1 MANPRIVT
9 GPRDGIGFRAETLRV
24 DGSTLVYHSTAPM
37 GIDPAV
43 LGRAVTLV
51 TGSVDTVKLSGAGD
65 VVYGKL
71 DHIEQDGCCTVQI
84 EGECKLP
91 QGNAVTVVR
100 GNRIVGALGPA
111 SAPGYIGPAVTTAAS
126 DVAAGRHTVEDVAVT
141 TAISV
146 YLGR

>member
-1 MANPRIVT
+1 MANPRFIT
-9 GPRDGIGFRAETLRV
+9 GPRDGIGFRAETLRI
-24 DGSTLVYHSTAPM
+24 DNSTLVYDPIAPL
-37 GIDPAV
+37 GIPAAT

-71 DHIEQDGCCTVQI
+71 DHIEPDGACTVQI

-91 QGNAVTVVR
+91 QGSAVTVVR

-111 SAPGYIGPAVTTAAS
+111 SAPGYIGPAVTTATT

>member
-1 MANPRIVT
+1 MANPRFIT
-9 GPRDGIGFRAETLRV
+9 GPRDGIGFRAETLKI
-24 DGSTLVYHSTAPM
+24 DGSTLVYHPTAPL
-37 GIDPAV
+37 GINPTV

-65 VVYGKL
+65 TVYGKL
-71 DHIEQDGCCTVQI
+71 DHIEADGSCVVQI

-91 QGNAVTVVR
+91 AGEGMTLTR
-100 GNRIVGALGPA
+100 GQRIVGATGA
-111 SAPGYIGPAVTTAAS
+111 SSAPGFIQDAGSGSAAAVLSA
-126 DVAAGRHTVEDVAVT
+126 RHTVEDVAVS

>member
-1 MANPRIVT
+1 MANPRFIT
-9 GPRDGIGFRAETLRV
+9 GPRDGIGFRAETLRI
-24 DGSTLVYHSTAPM
+24 DGSTLVYHATAPL
-37 GIDPAV
+37 GIDPTV

-51 TGSVDTVKLSGAGD
+51 TGSVDTVKLSGAAD

-71 DHIEQDGCCTVQI
+71 DHIEADGACVVQI

-111 SAPGYIGPAVTTAAS
+111 SAPGYIGPATSADAA
-126 DVAAGRHTVEDVAVT
+126 AAILGRHTVEDVAVT